1 MLGLGD
7 RSWPLVATCSR
18 GLEEVLADELRALD
32 ASAVAAGRG
41 MVSFSGGLAT
51 VVEANLRLRSAIRVL
66 VSLARGQVT
75 DRGALYDLAAS
86 VPWEEVLTRHLTF
99 AVEVAG
105 RARAFRDASFAARVV
120 KDAVVDR
127 LRRVSGSR
135 PDVSRDAPDIRLHLH
150 LSDGASSLSVDST
163 GDPLSQRGYRP
174 RGGPAPLNES
184 LAAGILL
191 LAGYDGSEP
200 LIDPMCGTGTFA
212 VEAALIATRTAPS
225 LMREFAFERWPG
237 HDRERFQEVV
247 RRVGHTRR
255 DAPAP
260 IAARDRDER
269 AVQATRRNLKAAGMD
284 RWADVALGDVR
295 ELALPWREGGVLV
308 MNPPYGKRIG
318 DVTKLGGLYRRIGDA
333 LKQRAPGATAWVLVG
348 DRELAKQIGLRPS
361 RRIPL
366 FNGPIEC
373 RLLRFDLY
381 EGSQRQEGR
390 RGTEDARPPTG
401 R

>member
-1 MLGLGD
+1 MFGLGD

-18 GLEEVLADELRALD
+18 GLEEVLAEELRSLG
-32 ASAVAAGRG
+32 ASAVAPGRG
-41 MVSFSGGLAT
+41 MVSFSGGLGT
-51 VVEANLRLRSAIRVL
+51 VLDANLKLRSGIRVL

-75 DRGALYDLAAS
+75 DRGGLYDLAAS
-86 VPWEEVLTRHLTF
+86 VPWEEIMTRHQTF

-127 LRRVSGSR
+127 LRRATGAR
-135 PDVSRDAPDIRLHLH
+135 PDVDREEPDIRLHLH
-150 LSDGASSLSVDST
+150 LSDGVSSLAVDST
-163 GDPLSQRGYRP
+163 GEPLSQRGYRP
-174 RGGPAPLNES
+174 RGGPAPLNEA

-200 LIDPMCGTGTFA
+200 ILDPMCGTGTFA
-212 VEAALIATRTAPS
+212 VEAALIATRTPPS
-225 LMREFAFERWPG
+225 LLRAFAFERWVG
-237 HDRERFQEVV
+237 HDRERFQETV
-247 RRVGHTRR
+247 RRLGHSRR
-255 DAPAP
+255 DALAP

-284 RWADVALGDVR
+284 RWADVGLGDVR
-295 ELALPWREGGVLV
+295 ELELPWRQGGMLV
-308 MNPPYGKRIG
+308 MNPPFGKRLG
-318 DVTKLGGLYRRIGDA
+318 DVKKLGGLYRKIGDA
-333 LKQRAPGATAWVLVG
+333 LKQRAPGATAWILVG

-366 FNGPIEC
+366 FNGPVEC

-381 EGSQRQEGR
+381 EGSRKQEA
-390 RGTEDARPPTG
+390 DS
-401 R
+401 